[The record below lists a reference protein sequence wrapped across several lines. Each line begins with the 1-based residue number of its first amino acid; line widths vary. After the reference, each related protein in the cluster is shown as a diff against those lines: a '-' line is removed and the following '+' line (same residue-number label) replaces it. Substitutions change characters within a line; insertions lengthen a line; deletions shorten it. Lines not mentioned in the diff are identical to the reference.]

1 MRNLWMT
8 QSESHQALG
17 LRGPSFYNTLIFA
30 SDNADKKRRWALIR
44 EAGSLKKKAKYFRET
59 GNHVESLT
67 CDESRGVV
75 AQVRQ
80 VGCKMPSTKLCWT
93 PTETSLL

>member
-1 MRNLWMT
+1 MT
-8 QSESHQALG
+8 QSESNQALG

-30 SDNADKKRRWALIR
+30 SDNADRWALIR

-67 CDESRGVV
+67 CDGSRGVV

-80 VGCKMPSTKLCWT
+80 VACKMPTTKLCWT
-93 PTETSLL
+93 PTKTSLL

>member
-1 MRNLWMT
+1 MT

-30 SDNADKKRRWALIR
+30 SDNADRWALIR

-67 CDESRGVV
+67 CDGSIDQGV
-75 AQVRQ
+75 
-80 VGCKMPSTKLCWT
+80 
-93 PTETSLL
+93 SLLKFAKLDAKCQLLSCAGRLLRHHFYRT